1 MLRFLER
8 LAWPDPLPEE
18 ERNRLIKS
26 VSQTVLFNTGDEIVP
41 AETPVDF
48 SSIILDGFC
57 CRQRVLKTGSRQI
70 TAFHVPGD
78 FCDLH
83 AYMLKTLPDSAVALT
98 ACRVGIVPHERLR
111 EITIVQPHLTR
122 MLWKSTLIDASVY
135 RQWLVCLGRQSALS
149 RLAHLF
155 CEFYLRLDVVG
166 LTKEMSYSLP
176 VTQSDL
182 SDAMGLSL
190 VHTNRTCAQLRQK
203 GLATFAQR
211 TVTIHDWERLQEAAE
226 FESEYLH
233 LGNHSRRWWPAG
245 SNSEPAIT

>member
-1 MLRFLER
+1 MELFLER
-8 LAWPDPLPEE
+8 LAWPEPLPEG

-26 VSQTVLFNTGDEIVP
+26 ISQILSFNPGDEIVP

-57 CRQRVLKTGSRQI
+57 CRQKVLKSGSRQI
-70 TAFHVPGD
+70 TAFHLPGD

-83 AYMLKTLPDSAVALT
+83 AFMLKTLPDSAVAIT
-98 ACRVGIVPHERLR
+98 ACRVATVPHERLR
-111 EITIVQPHLTR
+111 DISNEQPRLAR
-122 MLWKSTLIDASVY
+122 ALWKSTLIDASIY
-135 RQWLVCLGRQSALS
+135 RQWLVCIGRQSALS

-155 CEFYLRLDVVG
+155 CELHLRLSVVG
-166 LTKEMSYSLP
+166 LTKEMRYSLP

-190 VHTNRTCAQLRQK
+190 VHTNRTCALLRQK

-211 TVTIHDWERLQEAAE
+211 TVTIHSWEQLQEAAE
-226 FESEYLH
+226 FEPGYLH
-233 LGNHSRRWWPAG
+233 LGSRVRG
-245 SNSEPAIT
+245 SKSELAIS